1 MRPWGKGLEKRTPEL
16 GPAALKRGSIISF
29 PPGVW
34 DHISGVMADVHDLE
48 QRVQKAKENVEEI
61 QSIVQS
67 WESPIIER
75 RDSRKE
81 SVLSL
86 EECQER
92 LERRYSLVRESGHR
106 IHSLLKV
113 RAHLQGWVAPQ
124 RLQCSLQH

>member
-1 MRPWGKGLEKRTPEL
+1 MGERSGGENTRAWPSSSEN
-16 GPAALKRGSIISF
+16 RGSIISF
-29 PPGVW
+29 SSGVW
-34 DHISGVMADVHDLE
+34 DHISGVMADVCDLE

-67 WESPIIER
+67 WESPIFER

-92 LERRYSLVRESGHR
+92 LDQRYSLVRESGHR

-113 RAHLQGWVAPQ
+113 RGHLQDWVAPQ
-124 RLQCSLQH
+124 RLRCSLQH